1 MGQGYGCT
9 CNKCGYSFSANLGVG
24 FLFPMVYRET
34 VGAMKKGEYGEQGK
48 KFFDEHSD
56 GAIDCETVVARCSAC
71 GEYGLVP
78 ALTMYVPKK
87 DFDTAK
93 MEPKGRWSV
102 AFPCEGAEYVSWLD
116 LKKYYDL
123 YEKYD
128 HRCPECG
135 GAAEIVEDFEK
146 KLEEGELSCAKC
158 DGTLKL
164 ADIIMWD

>member
-1 MGQGYGCT
+1 M
-9 CNKCGYSFSANLGVG
+9 
-24 FLFPMVYRET
+24 
-34 VGAMKKGEYGEQGK
+34 
-48 KFFDEHSD
+48 
-56 GAIDCETVVARCSAC
+56 
-71 GEYGLVP
+71 
-78 ALTMYVPKK
+78 
-87 DFDTAK
+87 
-93 MEPKGRWSV
+93 
-102 AFPCEGAEYVSWLD
+102 SWLD